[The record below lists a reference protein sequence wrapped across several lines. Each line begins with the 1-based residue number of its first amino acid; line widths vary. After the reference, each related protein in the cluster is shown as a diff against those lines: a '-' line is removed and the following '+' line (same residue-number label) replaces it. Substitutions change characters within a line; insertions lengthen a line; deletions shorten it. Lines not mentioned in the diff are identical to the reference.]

1 MPLEATQIGSGLVQ
15 GILGYSREKNAENA
29 LENLQT
35 PTYTPS
41 STIQDYYNKALQRYN
56 VNPYSSPLY
65 KMQQQNAERSTAMG
79 LNTLQKRNLALGG
92 VQNLVTAQNDSL
104 LKAGATAEQQQA
116 QQLGQLGQAAGAE
129 TSEQDKAFKYNQL
142 APYQKQYNLLAMKA
156 GGGAGIMNAGL
167 QNIFGGIGSAEN
179 LALAKQIYSR
189 PTSNSVNLPVSS
201 TVIGGSAQPN
211 TYPSQTDYSADFP
224 NNSNN
229 V

>member
-1 MPLEATQIGSGLVQ
+1 MPVDASLAAGGVQ
-15 GILGYSREKNAENA
+15 SVLGYFREKNAENA
-29 LENLQT
+29 LENLKT

-56 VNPYSSPLY
+56 INPYSSPLY

-79 LNTLQKRNLALGG
+79 LNSLQKRNLALGG

-129 TSEQDKAFKYNQL
+129 TKEQDKAFQYNQL

-167 QNIFGGIGSAEN
+167 QNIFGGLNSGAQLN
-179 LALAKQIYSR
+179 LAKQIYGK
-189 PTSNSVNLPVSS
+189 PATGINGQPVTS
-201 TVIGGSAQPN
+201 TVINGTTQGN
-211 TYPSQTDYSADFP
+211 TIPSQTDYSADFP